1 MRFCSNGC
9 EAAYLARLDP
19 LTQQK
24 LAERI
29 RIESTARSQA
39 I

>member
-9 EAAYLARLDP
+9 EAAYLARLYP
-19 LTQQK
+19 LTRQK
-24 LAERI
+24 LAERV
-29 RIESTARSQA
+29 RIESATRAEA

>member
-19 LTQQK
+19 LTRQK
-24 LAERI
+24 LAERV
-29 RIESTARSQA
+29 RIESAMRSEA